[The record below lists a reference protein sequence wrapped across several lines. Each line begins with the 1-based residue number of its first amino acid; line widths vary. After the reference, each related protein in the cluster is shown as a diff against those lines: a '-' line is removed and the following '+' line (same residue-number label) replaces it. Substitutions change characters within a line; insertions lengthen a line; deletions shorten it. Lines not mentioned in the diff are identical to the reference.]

1 MYDIEMQTASEA
13 FAEAWRAAGRHI
25 QGQGAGEISW
35 LKGNLAPPFLEHM
48 SFRLGN
54 QLFFIR
60 IEDASGTLEV
70 PGSREGLRGI
80 AVGCRGHALLLP
92 MIEGAGG
99 WRPHLRGWGLVDPN
113 TKKPV
118 RPPDLVTRAKVEM
131 TDWEMHDFAVQIVR
145 GQLEKE
151 GWEVISV
158 QGSPHVEP
166 AIWFVGDSGPEWVVV
181 RACRYPQKEPD
192 MPGNWQAIAAHCAAM
207 GKVGH
212 FAPVS
217 VASADEK
224 FQTGGKPAPLWRGEG
239 MIVSYQGM
247 RRP

>member
-1 MYDIEMQTASEA
+1 MYPIEMQDVSEA
-13 FAEAWRAAGRHI
+13 FAEAWRAAGRHV
-25 QGQGAGEISW
+25 QTQGAGEINW

-60 IEDASGTLEV
+60 IEDVSGTLEA
-70 PGSREGLRGI
+70 PGSMEGLRDI
-80 AVGCRGHALLLP
+80 AEGCRGHALLLP
-92 MIEGAGG
+92 MIEGVDG
-99 WRPHLRGWGLVDPN
+99 WRPHLRGWGMIDPA

-118 RPPDLVTRAKVEM
+118 SPRDLVTQGKVEM
-131 TDWEMHDFAVQIVR
+131 TDWELHDFAVQIVR

-151 GWEVISV
+151 GRELISV
-158 QGSPHVEP
+158 QGNPHVEP
-166 AIWFVGDSGPEWVVV
+166 SIWFVGDSGPEWVVV
-181 RACRYPQKEPD
+181 RACRYPQKDPD
-192 MPGNWQAIAAHCAAM
+192 IPANWQAIAARCAAM

-224 FQTGGKPAPLWRGEG
+224 FQTGGRAEPLWRGHG
-239 MIVSYQGM
+239 MFVSYEGM